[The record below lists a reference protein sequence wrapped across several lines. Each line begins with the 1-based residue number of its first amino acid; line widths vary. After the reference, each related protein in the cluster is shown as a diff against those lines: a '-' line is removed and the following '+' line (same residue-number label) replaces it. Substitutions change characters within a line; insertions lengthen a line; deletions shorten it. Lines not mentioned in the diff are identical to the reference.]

1 MLSARYQDSWGA
13 EGTFDLLTDI
23 QAISLPPLELHPMQ
37 ANAPFALTK
46 ARLPAGAK
54 TPMASHW
61 AICHPTHAIEG
72 TAGKSAHLLPNQSPK
87 QGLSPAWTSLG

>member
-61 AICHPTHAIEG
+61 AICHPMKVQRASQPTFCP
-72 TAGKSAHLLPNQSPK
+72 TNPQNKD
-87 QGLSPAWTSLG
+87 